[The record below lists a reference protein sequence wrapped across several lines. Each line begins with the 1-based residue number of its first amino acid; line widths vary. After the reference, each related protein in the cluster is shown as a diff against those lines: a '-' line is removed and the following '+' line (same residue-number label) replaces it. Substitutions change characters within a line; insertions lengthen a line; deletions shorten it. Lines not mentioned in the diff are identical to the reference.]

1 MSMLKMSSVE
11 RRIRRI
17 EEKLRNRPEGPTL
30 AAIIRERRR
39 KRLLED
45 GKEPEP
51 ERPPI
56 PSVDERGRP
65 LKLGEIIRRARA
77 ARLAQERGQM
87 N

>member
-1 MSMLKMSSVE
+1 MLKLSSVE

-17 EEKLRNRPEGPTL
+17 EEKLRNRPEGATL

-56 PSVDERGRP
+56 PCVDKRGRP
-65 LKLGEIIRRARA
+65 LKLAEIMRLGRA
-77 ARLAQERGQM
+77 ARLAQERGEM
-87 N
+87 S